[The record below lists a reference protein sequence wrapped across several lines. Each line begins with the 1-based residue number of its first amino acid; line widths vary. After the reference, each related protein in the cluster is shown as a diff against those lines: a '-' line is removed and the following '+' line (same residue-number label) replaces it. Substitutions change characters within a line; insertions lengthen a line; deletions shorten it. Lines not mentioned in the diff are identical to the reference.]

1 MNVGLALIKCPSPKC
16 IQFTSRMLFL
26 IRLNCWFN
34 QDNDISIR
42 RQALDLLFTMCDSSN
57 SKVIVSELMEYLNG
71 ADVTM
76 REELSLKI
84 AILAEKFATDLSWY
98 VICISLLS
106 LLSICTWYMYISKW
120 QKLQRLIKFFKN
132 IS

>member
-1 MNVGLALIKCPSPKC
+1 MSLD
-16 IQFTSRMLFL
+16 
-26 IRLNCWFN
+26 

-57 SKVIVSELMEYLNG
+57 AKVIVSELMEYLNG

-84 AILAEKFATDLSWY
+84 AILAEKFATDLSWF
-98 VICISLLS
+98 VHLLLGGLCIAILLPFPSHFSTLRHSPSVAAARTLHICNWQIQDCKICINVTYDL
-106 LLSICTWYMYISKW
+106 WGYGM
-120 QKLQRLIKFFKN
+120 LQLVL
-132 IS
+132 